1 MSSINVN
8 DELNKL
14 KTEKE
19 VKTYFDRVLNGEL
32 KY

>member
-19 VKTYFDRVLNGEL
+19 VKAYFDRVLNGEL